1 MFASWAAVFFS
12 SLILQSSLGKIV
24 FPSDGVHADKIA
36 VSNAFVDLAPLKF
49 KIESGPPNFDP
60 WSQESNLVL
69 KRNLKGVTFRR
80 EEPSLL
86 SFQSSIQFFGNS
98 DLKMSSLG
106 STISSDFLSEALGL
120 YKQL

>member
-1 MFASWAAVFFS
+1 MFASWAAVFFW

-24 FPSDGVHADKIA
+24 FPSDGVHADEIA

>member
-1 MFASWAAVFFS
+1 MFASWAAVFFW

-49 KIESGPPNFDP
+49 KIKSGPPNFDP